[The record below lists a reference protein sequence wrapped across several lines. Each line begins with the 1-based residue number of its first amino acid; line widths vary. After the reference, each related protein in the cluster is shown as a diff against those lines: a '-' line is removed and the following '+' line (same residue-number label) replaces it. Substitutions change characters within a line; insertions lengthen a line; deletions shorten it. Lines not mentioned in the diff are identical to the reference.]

1 MSQLFSVHPETP
13 QTRLIHQA
21 VEILNRGGVS
31 VYPTDSAYALGCLLD
46 NKSGAERIKEIRRL
60 PEAHN
65 FTLICKDL
73 SELSRY
79 ARVDNSAY
87 RQIKH
92 ATPGPYTF
100 VFEASRE
107 VPRRIMNPKRKTI
120 GLRVPDNAIA
130 QSLLNELDAPLMSVT
145 LIMPGDDYPLS
156 DPYDIRTTLEHQVDL
171 VIDGGYCGLEPTT
184 VIDMSGDEIVLLRQG
199 LGSSDDFV

>member
-1 MSQLFSVHPETP
+1 MSQFFSVHPETP

-21 VEILNRGGVS
+21 VEILNRGGVIG
-31 VYPTDSAYALGCLLD
+31 YPTDSAYALGCLLD

-184 VIDMSGDEIVLLRQG
+184 VIDMSGDETVLLRQG

>member
-1 MSQLFSVHPETP
+1 MSQFFSVHPETP

-21 VEILNRGGVS
+21 VEILNRGGVI

-199 LGSSDDFV
+199 LGSSDDFI